1 MSENEGKNTR
11 VQLELLDKTIPLEV
25 DAEFLLPD
33 YRSEIRRLLWVRPNF
48 LPPSRF
54 IGNGKADFSGTV
66 LYEVLYAGPD
76 GGLYRVDS
84 EEEYHFSLPFPE
96 SGTDGELSVCVS
108 LCPDTVVS
116 RVAAPRR
123 LTARCRL
130 HARVR
135 AFGEKNL
142 SPALPDSVSGM
153 PETLCRTGEGA
164 WLFAG
169 TPEEVTVEG
178 NLDRAGEEELRVISA
193 GAQLFLPE
201 AVAAEDAVHCR
212 GEVIFSLLC
221 CREGSGEEAPGEP
234 FLLSRRVPFE
244 AEVPLSGAM
253 SGCGANM
260 TGLVRE
266 VTATRNDGGF
276 ALSAAVLLTPQC
288 QRTEPFYYTEDLYLP
303 GFSARCEQESVK
315 IREPGDCA
323 NRHFSVSAEAEA
335 GKIGLSPDAR
345 ILLSAAEAEVSEVQC
360 EKDRSVVTGE
370 VHCHLIYRADDE
382 YGVCEWAFPFRFASD
397 GDFSGGPA
405 EGFVPVLRVSSEGGR
420 VRADGEVV
428 LALCGEKSGTVSPL
442 LRAEFTP
449 AEPVSRA
456 GLEFFYPEKG
466 ETLFSVGRRYGVT
479 VAALAGANGLPAD
492 PCAEA
497 VAPAGE
503 KAPGRRCL
511 RIP

>member
-142 SPALPDSVSGM
+142 SDLTATMMEDCNMLETLFSHTVPQLCVSGT

-276 ALSAAVLLTPQC
+276 A
-288 QRTEPFYYTEDLYLP
+288 
-303 GFSARCEQESVK
+303 AR
-315 IREPGDCA
+315 
-323 NRHFSVSAEAEA
+323 
-335 GKIGLSPDAR
+335 
-345 ILLSAAEAEVSEVQC
+345 
-360 EKDRSVVTGE
+360 
-370 VHCHLIYRADDE
+370 
-382 YGVCEWAFPFRFASD
+382 
-397 GDFSGGPA
+397 
-405 EGFVPVLRVSSEGGR
+405 
-420 VRADGEVV
+420 
-428 LALCGEKSGTVSPL
+428 
-442 LRAEFTP
+442 
-449 AEPVSRA
+449 
-456 GLEFFYPEKG
+456 
-466 ETLFSVGRRYGVT
+466 
-479 VAALAGANGLPAD
+479 
-492 PCAEA
+492 
-497 VAPAGE
+497 
-503 KAPGRRCL
+503 
-511 RIP
+511 